1 MAEAEGGL
9 KVAHIYADISVLNSS
24 LAGCASHEDI
34 PSLGLVSS

>member
-1 MAEAEGGL
+1 MAETEGGL

-34 PSLGLVSS
+34 QSLGLVSS